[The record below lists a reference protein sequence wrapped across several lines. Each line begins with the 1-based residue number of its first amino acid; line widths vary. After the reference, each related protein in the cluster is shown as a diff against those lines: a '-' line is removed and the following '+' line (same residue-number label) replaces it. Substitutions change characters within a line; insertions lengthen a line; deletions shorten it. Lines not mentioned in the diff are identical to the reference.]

1 MTKRV
6 VKSSRP
12 KIPLHALVQEAFDLK
27 CFCNN
32 DRAYLADSNFDWSMI
47 DSLEKTA
54 KVCARAE
61 AVWVATKADCMV
73 NTPRLNQLACE
84 CRKVRTFISQQLRS
98 AVRMQNE
105 TIKLPWYSLRHSY
118 ADIVQDI
125 YDLFACCK
133 SRQEILSKAGFDISV
148 VEQAKE
154 NAFELTKLVA
164 LTTNESAALSQEL
177 KTRDKVFKELN
188 SMVIAVRQM
197 AILALSVYPE
207 RAARY
212 RSEFYRKQNSRRPER
227 RSKKVV

>member
-27 CFCNN
+27 CICNN

-54 KVCARAE
+54 KACARAE
-61 AVWVATKADCMV
+61 AVWVATKNDCMIR
-73 NTPRLNQLACE
+73 TERLNQLACE

-98 AVRMQNE
+98 AAQMQKE

-125 YDLFACCK
+125 YDLFASCK
-133 SRQEILSKAGFDISV
+133 SRQEILSKAGFDMSV
-148 VEQAKE
+148 VERAKE
-154 NAFELTKLVA
+154 KALELTKLVA

-177 KTRDKVFKELN
+177 KTRDKVFKELD

-212 RSEFYRKQNSRRPER
+212 RSEYNRKKNSRRVRGKKR
-227 RSKKVV
+227 RV